1 MLKLLQCLGAVR
13 VMRLIEKIF
22 LLGYLLIVALF
33 FVCGIGLIVL
43 AGIETWQA
51 LNPFNPAPAR
61 DRFDVLL
68 ECIGLLTIAVASL
81 ELGQTVLEEEIQR
94 SANISAPTRVRRFLS
109 RFLIVVVV
117 ALSVEALIGVF
128 KFVNGAPQYLPHAAS
143 VGLSAAAILATWGI
157 FIRMNT
163 EAEKLEPEAMREVK
177 AEDDEIDGAA
187 HGDPSTKYAPV
198 HAEELPE
205 GHKHEPDPHDQSKN
219 HDTDQTRDCR
229 QDCTD
234 NPADQHKK

>member
-1 MLKLLQCLGAVR
+1 MH
-13 VMRLIEKIF
+13 LIERIF
-22 LLGYLLIVALF
+22 LLGYLMIVALF

-51 LNPFNPAPAR
+51 LNPFHPAPAQ

-128 KFVNGAPQYLPHAAS
+128 KFVNGSPQYLPHAAS
-143 VGLSAAAILATWGI
+143 VGLAAAAILATWGV

-177 AEDDEIDGAA
+177 AEDDKIDGDVQ
-187 HGDPSTKYAPV
+187 GDPSTKYAPV
-198 HAEELPE
+198 HSEELPE
-205 GHKHEPDPHDQSKN
+205 GHKHEPDPQDSS
-219 HDTDQTRDCR
+219 RDR
-229 QDCTD
+229 DD
-234 NPADQHKK
+234 GPADEHKK

>member
-1 MLKLLQCLGAVR
+1 MH
-13 VMRLIEKIF
+13 LIERIF
-22 LLGYLLIVALF
+22 LLGYLMIVALF
-33 FVCGIGLIVL
+33 FTCGMGLIVL
-43 AGIETWQA
+43 AGIETWHA
-51 LNPFNPAPAR
+51 LSPFNAEPANE
-61 DRFDVLL
+61 RFDVLL

-128 KFVNGAPQYLPHAAS
+128 KFVNGAPQFLPHAAS
-143 VGLSAAAILATWGI
+143 VGLAAAAILATWGV

-177 AEDDEIDGAA
+177 AEDDEIERDME
-187 HGDPSTKYAPV
+187 GDPKTKYAPV
-198 HAEELPE
+198 QKSELPP
-205 GHKHEPDPHDQSKN
+205 GHEHAPDSQEDTQDETQEKKPDQPPEN
-219 HDTDQTRDCR
+219 DGDTTGV
-229 QDCTD
+229 
-234 NPADQHKK
+234 HKK

>member
-1 MLKLLQCLGAVR
+1 MH
-13 VMRLIEKIF
+13 LIERIF
-22 LLGYLLIVALF
+22 LLGYLMIVALF

-43 AGIETWQA
+43 AGIETWHA
-51 LNPFNPAPAR
+51 LNPFNTMPAN

-68 ECIGLLTIAVASL
+68 ECVGLLTIAVASL
-81 ELGQTVLEEEIQR
+81 ELGQTVLEEEVQR

-128 KFVNGAPQYLPHAAS
+128 KFVNGQPEFLPHAAS
-143 VGLSAAAILATWGI
+143 VGLAAAAILATWGL

-177 AEDDEIDGAA
+177 AEDDEIERDVQ
-187 HGDPSTKYAPV
+187 GDPKTKYAPV
-198 HAEELPE
+198 QQSELPP
-205 GHKHEPDPHDQSKN
+205 GHDHAPDGQDKTGD
-219 HDTDQTRDCR
+219 DTLEKAPDTASD
-229 QDCTD
+229 TTGV
-234 NPADQHKK
+234 HKK